1 MRYRVGPLLLAYLG
15 ARFASNAGDRG
26 DWRPIDGIKVGE
38 SVDKWVKVGHDARS
52 EDRQSH
58 EGKNGLFTNRAF
70 HTVDGKGRLVLP
82 SQYRKAL
89 EGADSVVLAPH
100 EDKCLML
107 LRLEDF
113 RAQAE
118 KRKAE
123 ATTTAKR
130 NQFRYFM
137 SHAQQVDLD
146 KAGRLILNE
155 EFRQFADIELGQEV
169 AIVGMYDYAEIWN
182 LDAYRNKDAR
192 AGAGFRSDDEEDEPA

>member
-1 MRYRVGPLLLAYLG
+1 M
-15 ARFASNAGDRG
+15 
-26 DWRPIDGIKVGE
+26 
-38 SVDKWVKVGHDARS
+38 
-52 EDRQSH
+52 
-58 EGKNGLFTNRAF
+58 FTNRAF

-100 EDKCLML
+100 EDTCLML
-107 LRLEDF
+107 LRVEDF

-118 KRKAE
+118 QRKAE
-123 ATTTAKR
+123 AITTAKR

-146 KAGRLILNE
+146 KAGRLMINE
-155 EFRQFADIELGQEV
+155 EFRQFAGIEAGQEV

-182 LDAYRNKDAR
+182 RETYLEKDAR
-192 AGAGFRSDDEEDEPA
+192 AATGFRSDEEEATPA

>member
-1 MRYRVGPLLLAYLG
+1 M
-15 ARFASNAGDRG
+15 
-26 DWRPIDGIKVGE
+26 
-38 SVDKWVKVGHDARS
+38 
-52 EDRQSH
+52 
-58 EGKNGLFTNRAF
+58 FTNRAF

-82 SQYRKAL
+82 SQYRRAL

-100 EDKCLML
+100 EDTCLML
-107 LRLEDF
+107 LRVEDF
-113 RAQAE
+113 RDQAE
-118 KRKAE
+118 QRKAA

-146 KAGRLILNE
+146 KAGRLIINE

-182 LDAYRNKDAR
+182 RETFLEKDAR
-192 AGAGFRSDDEEDEPA
+192 AASGFRSDEEEEDAPA